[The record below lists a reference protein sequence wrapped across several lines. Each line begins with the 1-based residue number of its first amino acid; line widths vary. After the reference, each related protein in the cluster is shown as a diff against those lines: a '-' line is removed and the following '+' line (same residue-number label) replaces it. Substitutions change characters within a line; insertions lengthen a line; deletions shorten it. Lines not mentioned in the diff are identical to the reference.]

1 MTATIHHA
9 ERWLLKVL
17 PMGLL
22 FSPGSW
28 ITVIG
33 TSLAVFGLVAYATD
47 HPVLNLVGLFSGIPV
62 LLGGLALKSSELPP
76 VPWLRQPDIRSQTL
90 RQTVATE
97 VQQRL
102 VRDVRRWRYGQKVH
116 LESSLEALKLS
127 RGDKPPQ
134 LTGLREDDV
143 QGRYQLAM
151 RFQLGSDEESQ
162 GWLDKRDRLTRFFG
176 PGLAAAV
183 VVIDPHCVEV
193 QLLSC

>member
-1 MTATIHHA
+1 
-9 ERWLLKVL
+9 
-17 PMGLL
+17 MGSL

-28 ITVIG
+28 ITVLG

-47 HPVLNLVGLFSGIPV
+47 HPILNLVSLFSGVPV

-76 VPWLRQPDIRSQTL
+76 VPWLRPPDARSKTL

-97 VQQRL
+97 VQRRL
-102 VRDVRRWRYGQKVH
+102 VKDVRRWRYGQKAH
-116 LESSLEALKLS
+116 LESSLQALKLWH
-127 RGDKPPQ
+127 GDKLPQ

-143 QGRYQLAM
+143 QGRYQLTM

-162 GWLDKRDRLTRFFG
+162 AWLDKRDRLARFFG
-176 PGLAAAV
+176 PGLEAAV
-183 VVIDPHCVEV
+183 VVVDPHCVEV

>member
-1 MTATIHHA
+1 
-9 ERWLLKVL
+9 
-17 PMGLL
+17 MGFL

-33 TSLAVFGLVAYATD
+33 TSLTVFGLVAYATD
-47 HPVLNLVGLFSGIPV
+47 HPILNLVGLFSGVPV

-76 VPWLRQPDIRSQTL
+76 VPWLRQPDARSQTL

-97 VQQRL
+97 VQRRL

-116 LESSLEALKLS
+116 LESSLEALKLLH
-127 RGDKPPQ
+127 GDKPPQ

-162 GWLDKRDRLTRFFG
+162 VWLDKRDRLARFFG
-176 PGLAAAV
+176 PGLVAAV

-193 QLLSC
+193 QLLNC

>member
-1 MTATIHHA
+1 
-9 ERWLLKVL
+9 
-17 PMGLL
+17 MGSF

-28 ITVIG
+28 ITSLG

-47 HPVLNLVGLFSGIPV
+47 HPTLNLVGLFSGIPV

-76 VPWLRQPDIRSQTL
+76 VPWLHPPDTWSQKL

-102 VRDVRRWRYGQKVH
+102 VKDVRRWRYGQKAH
-116 LESSLEALKLS
+116 LESSLEALKLW
-127 RGDKPPQ
+127 RQDKPPQ
-134 LTGLREDDV
+134 LTGFREDDV
-143 QGRYQLAM
+143 QGRYQLTM

-162 GWLDKRDRLTRFFG
+162 TWLDKTDRLARFFG
-176 PGLAAAV
+176 PGLEATV
-183 VVIDPHCVEV
+183 VVVDPRCVDV

>member
-1 MTATIHHA
+1 
-9 ERWLLKVL
+9 
-17 PMGLL
+17 MGSSL
-22 FSPGSW
+22 SPGSW
-28 ITVIG
+28 ITVSG

-47 HPVLNLVGLFSGIPV
+47 HPTLNLVGLFSGIPV

-76 VPWLRQPDIRSQTL
+76 VPWLQPPDVPSRTL

-102 VRDVRRWRYGQKVH
+102 VKDVRRWRYGQKAH
-116 LESSLEALKLS
+116 LESSLETLKLWS
-127 RGDKPPQ
+127 RDKPPQ

-143 QGRYQLAM
+143 QGRYQLTM

-162 GWLDKRDRLTRFFG
+162 AWLDKRDRLTRFFG
-176 PGLAAAV
+176 PGLEAV
-183 VVIDPHCVEV
+183 VVVVDPHCIEV